1 MKKTL
6 LSKSLCTLL
15 ALTFVYVLLFS
26 DLPNAKAANNNYVNI
41 MHKVSTA
48 AANSPILYNFSLN
61 RKSDIY
67 FIIKEN
73 ECTGVTVSVKE
84 PVHDTP
90 IETIYLPASNPNWKY
105 DKQTGIYTNTAT
117 SKLDAGNYI
126 LELSF
131 EQDVNFDLSMNQMS
145 QNPTLSKKSITIT
158 KGFRDTIK
166 VNGGKIKSCSSNNKS
181 IATVT
186 DKGKITAK
194 KNGTTKIKVKL
205 TNGKTLTCKVTVVS
219 NKFSAKKINVENT
232 QFNTCAMK
240 PYAASFDKKGN
251 LVVKFKI
258 VNNSY
263 GQITKIPSFRILI
276 KNSSKKTIVNY
287 KDASYKVT
295 IPSYKDKSCTVTIP
309 KSKLAM
315 KKNKVDLR
323 TSKISITGDFADAS
337 L

>member
-15 ALTFVYVLLFS
+15 TLTFVYILLFS
-26 DLPNAKAANNNYVNI
+26 DIPNAKAANNNYVNI

-48 AANSPILYNFSLN
+48 AANTPILYNFSLN

-105 DKQTGIYTNTAT
+105 DKQNGIYTNTAT

-145 QNPTLSKKSITIT
+145 QNPTLSKKSLTIT
-158 KGFRDTIK
+158 KGFSDIIK
-166 VNGGKIKSCSSNNKS
+166 VNGGKIKSCSSSNKSVASVNNK
-181 IATVT
+181 
-186 DKGKITAK
+186 GKVTAK
-194 KNGTTKIKVKL
+194 SNGKANIKVKL
-205 TNGKTLTCKVTVVS
+205 SNGKTLSCKITVVS
-219 NKFSAKKINVENT
+219 NKYSAKKIDLTGTVY
-232 QFNTCAMK
+232 NTCAMK
-240 PYAASFDKKGN
+240 AYDAHFDSKGN
-251 LVVKFKI
+251 IVVKFKI
-258 VNNSY
+258 VNNNY
-263 GQITKIPSFRILI
+263 GKIDNIPNFKIHI
-276 KNSSKKTIVNY
+276 KNASKKTVVSY
-287 KDASYKVT
+287 TKATYKVT
-295 IPSYKDKSCTVTIP
+295 VKGYGEKACTMTIP
-309 KSKLAM
+309 KSAFKIN
-315 KKNKVDLR
+315 KKQIDLR
-323 TSKISITGDFADAS
+323 TAKFTISGDVENGSF
-337 L
+337 

>member
-1 MKKTL
+1 MKKIL

-15 ALTFVYVLLFS
+15 TLTFVYILLFS
-26 DLPNAKAANNNYVNI
+26 DIPSAKAANNNYVNI

-145 QNPTLSKKSITIT
+145 QNPTLSKKSLTIT
-158 KGFRDTIK
+158 KGFSDIIK
-166 VNGGKIKSCSSNNKS
+166 VNGGKIKSCSSSNKSVASVNNK
-181 IATVT
+181 
-186 DKGKITAK
+186 GKVTAK
-194 KNGTTKIKVKL
+194 SNGKANIKVKL
-205 TNGKTLTCKVTVVS
+205 SNGKTLSCKITVVS
-219 NKFSAKKINVENT
+219 NKYSAKEIDLTGTVY
-232 QFNTCAMK
+232 NTCAMK
-240 PYAASFDKKGN
+240 AYDAHFDSKGN
-251 LVVKFKI
+251 IVVKFKI
-258 VNNSY
+258 VNNNY
-263 GQITKIPSFRILI
+263 GKIDNIPNFKIHI
-276 KNSSKKTIVNY
+276 KNASKKTVVSY
-287 KDASYKVT
+287 TKATYKVT
-295 IPSYKDKSCTVTIP
+295 VKGYGEKACTMTIP
-309 KSKLAM
+309 KSAFKIN
-315 KKNKVDLR
+315 KKQIDLR
-323 TSKISITGDFADAS
+323 TAKFTISGDVENGSF
-337 L
+337 